1 MAIFFP
7 LFTIIGIAQ
16 LYLEYTGLEDL
27 LGQGWAIGAVALGM
41 VTGFMLPMTV
51 GTYFAMV
58 DVFGF
63 EWWVGVLV
71 AAPGLLFLIPGLLLS
86 TVEYMFLR
94 D

>member
-1 MAIFFP
+1 
-7 LFTIIGIAQ
+7 
-16 LYLEYTGLEDL
+16 
-27 LGQGWAIGAVALGM
+27 
-41 VTGFMLPMTV
+41 
-51 GTYFAMV
+51 MV